1 VSVFRRLKNAF
12 FNCTAQFTQTAEER
26 PLFRV
31 IRERNIS
38 RIVELGI
45 GDAERSLRMIQA
57 AVKANPGKTVEF
69 AGIDLF
75 EARHDHARGI
85 TLKAVHRK
93 LKSDRCRVR
102 LLPGDPFGALAQY
115 ANSLLGTELLVISA
129 DQTGESLDRAWFY
142 VPRLLAMNASVYVEK
157 ADPKTGELVPQLVS
171 LQEVES
177 LAVRMRPRRAA

>member
-57 AVKANPGKTVEF
+57 AVKANPGKTV
-69 AGIDLF
+69 ASTCL
-75 EARHDHARGI
+75 R
-85 TLKAVHRK
+85 
-93 LKSDRCRVR
+93 
-102 LLPGDPFGALAQY
+102 PGTIMLA
-115 ANSLLGTELLVISA
+115 ELRSKRS
-129 DQTGESLDRAWFY
+129 T
-142 VPRLLAMNASVYVEK
+142 AS
-157 ADPKTGELVPQLVS
+157 
-171 LQEVES
+171 
-177 LAVRMRPRRAA
+177 